1 MAELDCVLA
10 NMNMMEASAS
20 SRSNTDS
27 INANIEIGGKYR
39 CLWLDYSY
47 DDIKYLIVPNS
58 TERLNLIKEIMEL
71 PDGNFNLNQ
80 EQPNKEDEI
89 KIKKV
94 LLASKILV
102 LNEIERDV

>member
-1 MAELDCVLA
+1 
-10 NMNMMEASAS
+10 
-20 SRSNTDS
+20 
-27 INANIEIGGKYR
+27 
-39 CLWLDYSY
+39 
-47 DDIKYLIVPNS
+47 
-58 TERLNLIKEIMEL
+58 MEL